1 MGLCHCGSR
10 LDLGGPAFGNISFG
24 VVRGLWLSLD
34 LYFAAMA
41 SGVEA
46 SVEEVACGE
55 VPWVSLAQVY
65 TCILALVTFVWLLR
79 KLVS

>member
-10 LDLGGPAFGNISFG
+10 LDLGGPAFGNVSFG
-24 VVRGLWLSLD
+24 VVRGLWPSLD

-41 SGVEA
+41 SVLEA

-55 VPWVSLAQVY
+55 VTWVSSAQVY
-65 TCILALVTFVWLLR
+65 TCSLALVTFVWWLR
-79 KLVS
+79 KLIS